1 MRRRS
6 IRLLPFLVLCV
17 ALAPARGHA
26 APGRAAFIVTRLDD
40 RNSGQCVPGDCSL
53 REAVIAANGAPGAD
67 EILVLSGTYSLT
79 IPGRG
84 ENAAATGD
92 LDLTGDVTITGAG
105 AGQTIV
111 SASAAADRA
120 FQVLT
125 ATVTIA
131 GMTIRGGG
139 PDVCPVYAPVFD
151 RGGGG
156 IFSAGTLT
164 VSAGV
169 VEDNWACEQGGGIY
183 AQGSL
188 TLLDSTVRG
197 NYLSWS
203 YGAGVNGSGVARIE
217 RSAILSNTVDAVM
230 WDVGGGGIAFSGTL
244 AVAESLVAGN
254 MAATDVGLGQDRAQ
268 GGGIYLRGG
277 ALVMTNTTVS
287 LNRVD
292 VALGFP
298 GSLQQSAGG
307 GLYVAATAELNN
319 VTIASNQAAG
329 EVNVLGGGVHA
340 GAGAVALRNSLL
352 AGNAVS
358 SGGSGPDCAG
368 TLLSRDYNLIADLT
382 GCDLTGATAHTLIS
396 CDPLLGPLHD
406 NGGGSW
412 THALLAG
419 SPARE
424 RGDDATCAPTDQRG
438 VPRPQG
444 FACDIGA
451 FEAEIVYVAR
461 MLLPVAWR

>member
-1 MRRRS
+1 MRHCC
-6 IRLLPFLVLCV
+6 IQLLPFLALLAVLV
-17 ALAPARGHA
+17 PGRGLA
-26 APGRAAFIVTRLDD
+26 APGRAAFVVTRFDD
-40 RNSGQCVPGDCSL
+40 RNSGQCAPGDCSL

-67 EILVLSGTYSLT
+67 EILVPGGTYSLT
-79 IPGRG
+79 IAGRG

-105 AGQTIV
+105 AWQTIV
-111 SASAAADRA
+111 NASGASDRT

-139 PDVCPVYAPVFD
+139 PDICPVYAQVFD

-164 VSAGV
+164 VSASV
-169 VEDNWACEQGGGIY
+169 IEDNWACEQGGGIY
-183 AQGSL
+183 TQGTL

-197 NYLSWS
+197 NHLSWS
-203 YGAGVNGSGVARIE
+203 YGAGVNGSGFARIE
-217 RSAILSNTVDAVM
+217 RSSILSNTVDAVM

-254 MAATDVGLGQDRAQ
+254 VAATDVGLGQDRAQ

-287 LNRVD
+287 QNRVD
-292 VALGFP
+292 VDLGFP
-298 GSLQQSAGG
+298 GSQQLSAGG
-307 GLYVAATAELNN
+307 GLYVAAPAELNN
-319 VTIASNQAAG
+319 VTIASNQATG
-329 EVNVLGGGVHA
+329 LENVSGGGIYA
-340 GAGAVALRNSLL
+340 AAEPVALRNTLL

-368 TLLSRDYNLIADLT
+368 TLLSRDYNLITDLS
-382 GCDLTGATAHTLIS
+382 GCALAGATAHTVIGR
-396 CDPLLGPLHD
+396 DPLLGPLCD
-406 NGGGSW
+406 NGGGTW

-451 FEAEIVYVAR
+451 FEAEIVYVSR